1 MNKEIIKEEDMTSI
15 IKRIRREQR
24 WIQNQVENA
33 LKISRKKGEG
43 YSENSHK
50 DPEEEGGIGNKGI
63 ILSLLII
70 SF

>member
-1 MNKEIIKEEDMTSI
+1 MNEEIIKEEDMTSI

-33 LKISRKKGEG
+33 LKISRKKGEE
-43 YSENSHK
+43 YSENSYK

-63 ILSLLII
+63 ILGLLII